1 METLLGVLEVLVDS
15 GPDPNFE
22 VEYSVSFNVM
32 EYALALIGL
41 AMIEWGPNAEPRRA
55 WYLRDQ

>member
-22 VEYSVSFNVM
+22 VEYSVSFNAM
-32 EYALALIGL
+32 EYARALIGL
-41 AMIEWGPNAEPRRA
+41 ATIEWCPNTEPWRA
-55 WYLRDQ
+55 RYLRDQ